1 MPSCIRDSVMSPLLK
16 GNKIPLCSDNYWPIA
31 LSSCIS
37 KVLEILIIHK
47 YSSFLQS
54 SHHQFGF
61 KAGSS
66 TSLCTGSVKN
76 IISRYINRGSSVL
89 GCFLDASRAFDL
101 VSHDMLFNKLVDRK
115 LPAPIVCHL
124 GILIRSCVFDGNS
137 LTPGHLVCLMV
148 SGWVVCFLL
157 FCFVFIWMVCLRH

>member
-1 MPSCIRDSVMSPLLK
+1 MSPLLK
-16 GNKIPLCSDNYWPIA
+16 GNKNPLCSDSYRPIA
-31 LSSCIS
+31 LASCIS

-54 SHHQFGF
+54 SHLQFGF
-61 KAGSS
+61 KSGSS
-66 TSLCTGSVKN
+66 TSLCTGTVKN
-76 IISRYINRGSSVL
+76 IISRYTNRGSSVL
-89 GCFLDASRAFDL
+89 GCFLDASKAFDL
-101 VSHDMLFNKLVDRK
+101 VMICCSKSWLIANFLHQLFVF
-115 LPAPIVCHL
+115 CHL

-148 SGWVVCFLL
+148 SGRVVCFLL